1 MAASVSEV
9 YPFFA
14 PTVGALCAFLAG
26 SNTVSNLMLS
36 QYQYSVAQ
44 ALGVSGTTMVAAQ
57 SVGAAAGN
65 MIAIH
70 NVVAASATVGVMGR
84 EGLTLRRTI
93 LPTIY
98 YVVVAGMLTII
109 SMYVLKIGEL
119 ECQCVACWRWAKI
132 QRKIELHKL
141 RLTMDIVL
149 TALQSG
155 LASLASYLA
164 AHVLL
169 CLVPAFFIAGALSA
183 LVPQQSIVRFLGP
196 AAPKWVAYPA
206 AAGAG
211 SLLAVCS
218 CTVQPLFAGIYSK
231 GAGLG
236 PAITFMFFAPAANIL
251 ALSYTGV
258 ALGADFAVARLVL
271 SLVFGIGI
279 GMIMAL
285 IFHRSDAVRLDNAAA
300 FAGGEG
306 ISRQTLIF
314 LGALVVLLVGGT
326 LKLDFLTTPLLRFE
340 QPWIA
345 AVAAQNVL
353 NLLVPIDLIKGDEGL
368 SVQGVVLIGMLGL
381 IALTAWR
388 GLGKVDEGFN
398 RLTFVALGLIAATL
412 IFAALGIVTNDTG
425 WPLSRR
431 FDAWD
436 RQQWLWETWRF
447 VKMIFPLLVVG
458 VFIVGVIRI
467 FIRPEWV
474 QAIAGSNSVLANM
487 AGVVFGVFMY
497 FPTLVEV
504 PIAKMFLSLG
514 MHPGPLIAYL
524 MADPELSLQS
534 ILITSAIIG
543 KLKAWTYVGLVAV
556 FSTLAGLTY
565 GAWTDGTSITTVA
578 FGFVAFIAVLFAALH
593 YMDKRQHAAPA
604 V

>member
-1 MAASVSEV
+1 
-9 YPFFA
+9 
-14 PTVGALCAFLAG
+14 
-26 SNTVSNLMLS
+26 
-36 QYQYSVAQ
+36 
-44 ALGVSGTTMVAAQ
+44 
-57 SVGAAAGN
+57 
-65 MIAIH
+65 
-70 NVVAASATVGVMGR
+70 
-84 EGLTLRRTI
+84 
-93 LPTIY
+93 
-98 YVVVAGMLTII
+98 
-109 SMYVLKIGEL
+109 
-119 ECQCVACWRWAKI
+119 
-132 QRKIELHKL
+132 
-141 RLTMDIVL
+141 MDIIVS
-149 TALQSG
+149 ALQSG
-155 LASLASYLA
+155 IGSLASYLA

-169 CLVPAFFIAGALSA
+169 CLVPAFFIAGGLSA
-183 LVPQQSIVRFLGP
+183 LVPQQSIIRFLGP
-196 AAPKWVAYPA
+196 DAPKYIAYPA

-258 ALGADFAVARLVL
+258 ALGAEFAVARLIL

-285 IFHRSDAVRLDNAAA
+285 IFHRSDTVRLDNASA
-300 FAGGEG
+300 FAGGENV
-306 ISRQTLIF
+306 SRQTLIF

-326 LKLDFLTTPLLRFE
+326 LKLDFLTNHLLRYE
-340 QPWIA
+340 VPW
-345 AVAAQNVL
+345 VAATAAQEVL
-353 NLLVPIDLIKGDEGL
+353 NGLVPIDLIKGDEGL
-368 SVQGVVLIGMLGL
+368 SLQGVVLIGLLGL
-381 IALTAWR
+381 IGVTAWR

-398 RLTFVALGLIAATL
+398 RMTFIALGLIAATL

-425 WPLSRR
+425 IVVTLSGRTVVVAVMLASLWPLTRR
-431 FDAWD
+431 FEAWD
-436 RQQWLWETWRF
+436 IQQWLWETWRF
-447 VKMIFPLLVVG
+447 VQMIFPLLIAG
-458 VFIVGVIRI
+458 VFAVGVIRL

-474 QAIAGSNSVLANM
+474 QAVAGTNSVLGNL
-487 AGVVFGVFMY
+487 AGVIFGVFMY

-543 KLKAWTYVGLVAV
+543 KLKAWTYVGFVAL

-565 GAWTDGTSITTVA
+565 GAWTDGASIGRVA
-578 FGFVAFIAVLFAALH
+578 FGFIAFIALLFVAL
-593 YMDKRQHAAPA
+593 YRLDKRQKAAPA
-604 V
+604 S